1 MAMTPLI
8 PVLLSSALLAAS
20 PLDGLQGDEPVLP
33 AQAFSAAAGILG
45 AATACEEIA
54 HDQLAAAARQ
64 LGMLAEL
71 RASDLGELASIRRLL
86 IVSAAAGRQAL
97 QEGKTDCKT
106 VRASFNEL
114 QQAVLQIEIAYKRD

>member
-1 MAMTPLI
+1 MTTLI

-64 LGMLAEL
+64 LGMLAEI

-106 VRASFNEL
+106 VRASFDEL

>member
-1 MAMTPLI
+1 
-8 PVLLSSALLAAS
+8 
-20 PLDGLQGDEPVLP
+20 
-33 AQAFSAAAGILG
+33 
-45 AATACEEIA
+45 
-54 HDQLAAAARQ
+54 
-64 LGMLAEL
+64 MLAEI

-106 VRASFNEL
+106 VRASFDEL